1 MQRKSNRPKI
11 DTHPGLLRPPRQL
24 IQPAKAEARAWTWAE
39 VQAEVQAEARA
50 RVKAWQYELEQ
61 RMRQRQ
67 YELEQGM
74 RQRQMAGR
82 ARVKTWFVQ
91 QAEAPW
97 EQQEQALARA
107 QALEQVLVPS
117 GQRGYHLLA
126 RGCRLAEVT
135 YSELSVDSKLMR
147 IIHSIAPDDRRSLA
161 QKLWRSS
168 HTLQENWS
176 LIQIIVPITR
186 LPPELLQQIL
196 LIIIDEP
203 SHSPLMLMLVCMNWY
218 TIVTG
223 IWASLKLGTRTPKH
237 AVTKKLERNQWLLDV
252 VVDTEI
258 DRGDFIP
265 SKSAYQAIFAAI
277 QAASRWRTFVV
288 ETFPAQTDLPEQ
300 IVNHSFQRCS
310 NAVMNRLRTFKI
322 NRVCE
327 MSPLLDR
334 LLRILGTSASGEL
347 TTVVIN
353 SANVI
358 SFLAPTYS
366 SMFHSIKVLS
376 LDTPG
381 LNNPVDIL
389 PHLHQLEA
397 LTASHLSLPI
407 YHNDVNL
414 PFVHTLRHINLRAV
428 SIQWMSGRTF
438 YALET
443 CTLLFPLHRHVLH
456 EFRSTL
462 PNCKTLTFQGYPF
475 DILDGVSAHNL
486 THLSVVSSYSHKL
499 RGDPQLIRFAGQ
511 TLQESRL
518 APRILRISI
527 EATTQAW
534 TKALAFMSNLEELVI
549 DNAQPSSLGVKVLQL
564 LAVHPVHTKDLGP
577 TTTPGQLNTPAC
589 PSLKRFGLRYRRWL
603 RTSERF
609 DLIPEIMSIIW
620 SRKQSKFSLQGF
632 QIWTTSD
639 QVDPLEL
646 IEGLS
651 ISLKGFNRL
660 AKACAIKESDFS
672 VLVRSTLGEEIWETL
687 NRENRNREELN
698 RVRQLI
704 QLRHS
709 LSLY

>member
-91 QAEAPW
+91 GMKQMAGQAEAPW

-414 PFVHTLRHINLRAV
+414 PFVHTLRHLSLRAV

-443 CTLLFPLHRHVLH
+443 CTLLFPFHRHVLH
-456 EFRSTL
+456 EFRTTL
-462 PNCKTLTFQGYPF
+462 LNCKSLTFQGYPL

-486 THLSVVSSYSHKL
+486 THLSVVSSHSHRP
-499 RGDPQLIRFAGQ
+499 RGGPQLIRFASQ

-518 APRILRISI
+518 APRILHISI

-534 TKALAFMSNLEELVI
+534 TIALAFMSNLEELVI
-549 DNAQPSSLGVKVLQL
+549 DDAQPSSLGVKVLQL
-564 LAVHPVHTKDLGP
+564 LAVHPVHANNLGP
-577 TTTPGQLNTPAC
+577 TITPGQLSTPAC

-620 SRKQSKFSLQGF
+620 SRQQSKFSLQSF
-632 QIWTTSD
+632 QIWTRSD
-639 QVDPLEL
+639 HVDPLEL

-651 ISLKGFNRL
+651 INLRGFNRL
-660 AKACAIKESDFS
+660 ANDCAIKQGELS
-672 VLVRSTLGEEIWETL
+672 VLVRRTLGKEIWE
-687 NRENRNREELN
+687 N
-698 RVRQLI
+698 
-704 QLRHS
+704 
-709 LSLY
+709 LYGPWPEWLGPPC